1 MDVVFVKEEQLV
13 KITLNDGEVYQGVV
27 LGYGMEWVPTENK
40 MIATID
46 LQQLEDDTI
55 SSDEYTQATFEISQI
70 ASFEILEE
78 KWENPDML
86 YQEEEQNKKDGKKFY
101 CANDSAFLCDE
112 FVATFASCDGTVYEN
127 ATIQGASVDIVAF
140 YTNKGTNEPIYSY
153 SEHDDG
159 IASSFFSATVHPE
172 LGAVVVYDGLNT
184 SFHKQQLLENLRKY
198 NIAAKINGYT
208 IDIKE
213 SDYVM
218 VQIPVTEEVFRNI
231 VTENYAKFNNPDN
244 YYGQSTSYVSYE
256 VKKDIPRVGYRIGY
270 NKDGVAVIEQIG
282 KDKRTITDF
291 FSAARSLEAAERY
304 KALLDQI
311 TPDEMHK
318 TIYDKNRDVGI
329 TQALENLISH
339 KNNE

>member
-13 KITLNDGEVYQGVV
+13 KITLNDGKVYQGVV
-27 LGYGMEWVPTENK
+27 FGYGVEWAQSENK

-46 LQQLEDDTI
+46 LQQIEDDTV
-55 SSDEYTQATFEISQI
+55 SSDEYMQASFEIGQI

-86 YQEEEQNKKDGKKFY
+86 YQEEEQDKKDGKKFY

-112 FVATFASCDGTVYEN
+112 FVATFKSCDGTVYEN

-153 SEHDDG
+153 SERDDG

-172 LGAVVVYDGLNT
+172 LGAVVVYDGLNS
-184 SFHKQQLLENLRKY
+184 SFHKQQLQERLRNY
-198 NIAAKINGYT
+198 NIAARIDGYT

-213 SDYVM
+213 SDYVI
-218 VQIPVTEEVFRNI
+218 VPIPVTEEVFRKI

-256 VKKDIPRVGYRIGY
+256 VKKDIPRVGYRVGY

-282 KDKRTITDF
+282 KDKRTITQF
-291 FSAARSLEAAERY
+291 FSGARSLEDAERY
-304 KALLDQI
+304 KSLLDQI
-311 TPDEMHK
+311 TPDEMYK
-318 TIYDKNRDVGI
+318 TMYGENRDVGI
-329 TQALENLISH
+329 TQALEHLISS